1 MKNILALSAV
11 LFSTTSLAADYNL
24 EVCAIQSYSSSDTA
38 LIKACEAWES
48 KNGCSNGWI
57 AWHASEHN
65 GKAMYS
71 TALSA
76 LTLGA
81 KVTVRLNGSSC
92 ISGYDATNM
101 IRLTK

>member
-1 MKNILALSAV
+1 MFATPSFA
-11 LFSTTSLAADYNL
+11 TDYNL
-24 EVCAIQSYSSSDTA
+24 EVCAIQSHNSSDVA
-38 LIKACEAWES
+38 LIKACEGWES
-48 KNGCSNGWI
+48 KNGCNNGWI

-81 KVTVRLNGSSC
+81 KVTVRLNGSTC
-92 ISGYDATNM
+92 ISGYDATSM